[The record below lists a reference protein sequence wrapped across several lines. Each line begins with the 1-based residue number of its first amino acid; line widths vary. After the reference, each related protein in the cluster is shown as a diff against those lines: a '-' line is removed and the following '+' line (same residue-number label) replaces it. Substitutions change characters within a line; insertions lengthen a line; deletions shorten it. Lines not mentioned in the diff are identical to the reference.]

1 MNKTREITEAGIF
14 AAILAVFMIG
24 AFYIPIL
31 GGVMVILLPLPV
43 LILTLRNRLLYVVV
57 ATFVSGLIA
66 SMFVTLISGMGF
78 SVLALL
84 VGIPLG
90 LGIKNRWEGLVTILI
105 GGLGALIAF
114 LIVYQLIE
122 AVTGLS
128 LYATIEQSLIRS
140 MEMQSGM
147 LSGIETVG
155 NQNVEDILMQSEALI
170 EELLFLLGLLFPSIM
185 LMSGVFYSM
194 INFIFAPRV
203 LKRLNM
209 PYPVLKPFSA
219 FTYPKHF
226 AYGASAMLLLAW
238 FVGYLGLTD
247 PTLVQANFTY
257 LFFIVF
263 FIQALA
269 LIYGVLRLR
278 FVKPISVVF
287 TILLVFVI
295 PMQLLSLV
303 GFFDVLFN
311 LRKLNLKKG

>member
-66 SMFVTLISGMGF
+66 SMFITLISGMGF

-90 LGIKNRWEGLVTILI
+90 FGIKNRWEGLFTILI
-105 GGLGALIAF
+105 GGVGALIAF

-147 LSGIETVG
+147 LSGMETVG

-170 EELLFLLGLLFPSIM
+170 EELLFLMGLLFPSIM
-185 LMSGVFYSM
+185 LMSGVFYAM
-194 INFIFAPRV
+194 INFIFAPKI

-209 PYPVLKPFSA
+209 PYPVLKPFSE

-269 LIYGVLRLR
+269 LIYGVLRMR
-278 FVKPISVVF
+278 FIKPISVVF
-287 TILLVFVI
+287 TVLLVFII

-311 LRKLNLKKG
+311 LRKLNLKTR